1 MMFKSLFFKNKKE
14 NGEAGRSMV
23 EMLGVL
29 AIIGV
34 LSIGGIAG
42 YNMAMNR
49 YRANEII
56 DTAAKVSV
64 IAISKQDCDE
74 WECGQMS
81 DVTDRSQVSGITSMS
96 SYGDGR
102 VGIYGHT
109 DSAKSIRRAIKS
121 IAGNK
126 VVEDADGG
134 VDLVS
139 MVLNFEM

>member
-56 DTAAKVSV
+56 DIASKVSV
-64 IAISKQDCDE
+64 IAMSKQDCDGDYCATMNE
-74 WECGQMS
+74 
-81 DVTDRSQVSGITSMS
+81 VTTSENVAGVLHMYGHQNGS
-96 SYGDGR
+96 VNIYGDTTSK
-102 VGIYGHT
+102 GI
-109 DSAKSIRRAIKS
+109 RNAIKS
-121 IAGNK
+121 IAGDK
-126 VVEDADGG
+126 VVKDDT
-134 VDLVS
+134 VDLGIS
-139 MVLNFEM
+139 MLLNFDMY

>member
-1 MMFKSLFFKNKKE
+1 MKFKSLFFKNKKE

-23 EMLGVL
+23 EILGVL

-42 YNMAMNR
+42 YSMAMNR

-64 IAISKQDCDE
+64 IA
-74 WECGQMS
+74 MS
-81 DVTDRSQVSGITSMS
+81 SNNCLYDGYGCAYMDDVTQSQNVAGVSDM
-96 SYGDGR
+96 
-102 VGIYGHT
+102 VGYRNGLV
-109 DSAKSIRRAIKS
+109 AIDQYHNISEGTYKALQS

-126 VVEDADGG
+126 FVGG
-134 VDLVS
+134 GLES
-139 MVLNFEM
+139 SILLNFEMY